1 MVSHRV
7 LITVAIAKLH
17 FKIVQEKKIMEFSFL
32 SIVGCLLIVGGL
44 LLPIYT
50 ANLFP
55 LSKKSN
61 DQYQEMM
68 RKGDR
73 GWIIDFKINQWIRKK
88 LDLHS
93 NFRCTP
99 LFYWVVILS
108 E

>member
-17 FKIVQEKKIMEFSFL
+17 FKIVQEKKIMELSFL

-73 GWIIDFKINQWIRKK
+73 GWIIDFKINQWIRKNWIYIPI
-88 LDLHS
+88 LGV
-93 NFRCTP
+93 F
-99 LFYWVVILS
+99 LFFIGLLF
-108 E
+108 

>member
-17 FKIVQEKKIMEFSFL
+17 FKIVQEKKIMELSFL
-32 SIVGCLLIVGGL
+32 SIFGCLLIVGGL

-55 LSKKSN
+55 LSKESN

-73 GWIIDFKINQWIRKK
+73 GWIIDFKINQWIRKNWTYIPI
-88 LDLHS
+88 LGV
-93 NFRCTP
+93 
-99 LFYWVVILS
+99 LFFLIGLLF
-108 E
+108 